1 MSGNVSVWGFL
12 NFMRITDVVNALPS
26 FDSSDR
32 RAGILLHQ
40 LVLYRELDTGSAIGQ
55 APALERQPWRPAPR
69 PALLRRRILGLGLFH
84 LCAWHTAQLAPH
96 PRYWPPNKM
105 NWSSQHT
112 GPLAP
117 VLGDTALRNVVYKV
131 LSPPPSLG
139 ILRDLVLTTPWGSG
153 PAPTGSGAASQ
164 PSVPSFNSRMK

>member
-69 PALLRRRILGLGLFH
+69 PALLHRRILGLGLFH
-84 LCAWHTAQLAPH
+84 LCTRHTAQLAPH

-153 PAPTGSGAASQ
+153 TAPTGSGAASQ

>member
-1 MSGNVSVWGFL
+1 
-12 NFMRITDVVNALPS
+12 MRITDVVNALPS

-40 LVLYRELDTGSAIGQ
+40 LVLYRELDTGSAMGQ
-55 APALERQPWRPAPR
+55 APVLERQPWRPAPR
-69 PALLRRRILGLGLFH
+69 PALLCGRILGGGLFRS
-84 LCAWHTAQLAPH
+84 CTWRIAQLAAH
-96 PRYWPPNKM
+96 PRYWPSNKI

-117 VLGDTALRNVVYKV
+117 VLGDAAMRNVVCKV
-131 LSPPPSLG
+131 LSPSPSLS

-164 PSVPSFNSRMK
+164 PGVPSFNSRMK